1 MPRYLINPLTA
12 AIQRC
17 ENFFI
22 TRFERDHKMNGKL
35 KVQEIARQTGLSIST
50 VSRVLAGK
58 ANTSAAAREQVLA
71 CAQRNGILQGI
82 SSGRLMLNN
91 VMVFA
96 PQRAFDVRTD
106 IFYYKVIQG
115 IIAALTEH
123 EVRIRYCGLEENHSD
138 GALFLEKMSDGHTQ
152 AALLIGIDD
161 EHIHS
166 LAADL
171 HKPCV
176 LINCTDRTMR
186 LDSVSPDHQL
196 IGEFSA
202 NYLFQQGHSQ
212 ILNMQCLR
220 RHTME
225 LRLAGIRQA
234 YARHHQPFD
243 ERRHLIATSGF
254 GSEEAEQA
262 LTTFISR
269 LRDRNQLPSAILA
282 GGDYMAVGA
291 VNALQK
297 LGFSVPGD
305 VSVMSTDGFNLA
317 EIHDVPLT
325 SVHVPRDELGTEAI
339 QLLQRRMLRADAP
352 PCNLLLHGQLAVRES
367 VKRLSPHRVTPAVS
381 THNHRLYDQ

>member
-1 MPRYLINPLTA
+1 MLKIRS
-12 AIQRC
+12 
-17 ENFFI
+17 ENI
-22 TRFERDHKMNGKL
+22 LMDEFEGDHKMNGKL
-35 KVQEIARQTGLSIST
+35 KIQEIARQTGLSIST

-58 ANTSAAAREQVLA
+58 ANTSAEARRKVLD
-71 CAQRNGILQGI
+71 CAQQNGILQGI

-115 IIAALTEH
+115 IAAALMEH
-123 EVRIRYCGLEENHSD
+123 EVRIRYCGLEEEHSD
-138 GALFLEKMSDGHTQ
+138 GALFLEKMSDPHTE
-152 AALLIGIDD
+152 AALIIGIDD
-161 EHIHS
+161 EHIHT

-171 HKPCV
+171 PKPCV
-176 LINCTDRTMR
+176 LINCTDRQMR

-196 IGEFSA
+196 IGDYSA
-202 NYLFQQGHSQ
+202 SYLFQQGHSH
-212 ILNMQCLR
+212 ILNLQCLR

-234 YARHHQPFD
+234 YARHHLPFD
-243 ERRHLIATSGF
+243 DGRHLVTTSGF

-262 LTTFISR
+262 LTTYLNR
-269 LRDRNQLPSAILA
+269 APLPTAILA

-291 VNALQK
+291 VKALNK
-297 LGFSVPGD
+297 LGLSVPGD

-325 SVHVPRDELGTEAI
+325 SVQVPRDELGYEAI

-352 PCNLLLHGQLAVRES
+352 PCNLLLHGRLAVRAS
-367 VKRLSPHRVTPAVS
+367 VRRISPHKTTPAVS
-381 THNHRLYDQ
+381 THDHRLYDE

>member
-1 MPRYLINPLTA
+1 MLKSRS
-12 AIQRC
+12 
-17 ENFFI
+17 ENI
-22 TRFERDHKMNGKL
+22 LMDEFEGDHKMNGKL
-35 KVQEIARQTGLSIST
+35 KIQEIARQTGLSIST

-58 ANTSAAAREQVLA
+58 ANTSAEARRKVLE
-71 CAQRNGILQGI
+71 CAQQNGILQGI

-115 IIAALTEH
+115 IAAALMQH
-123 EVRIRYCGLEENHSD
+123 EVRIRYCGLEEQHSD
-138 GALFLEKMSDGHTQ
+138 GALFLEKMSDPHTE
-152 AALLIGIDD
+152 AALIIGIDD
-161 EHIHS
+161 EHIHT

-171 HKPCV
+171 PKPCV
-176 LINCTDRTMR
+176 LINCTDRQMR

-196 IGEFSA
+196 IGDYSA
-202 NYLFQQGHSQ
+202 SYLFQQGHSH
-212 ILNMQCLR
+212 ILNLQCLR

-234 YARHHQPFD
+234 YARHHLPFD
-243 ERRHLIATSGF
+243 DGRHLVTTSGF

-262 LTTFISR
+262 LSTYLNR
-269 LRDRNQLPSAILA
+269 APLPTAILA

-291 VNALQK
+291 VKALNK
-297 LGFSVPGD
+297 RGLSVPGD

-325 SVHVPRDELGTEAI
+325 SVQVPRDELGYEAI

-352 PCNLLLHGQLAVRES
+352 PCNLLLHGRLAVRAS
-367 VKRLSPHRVTPAVS
+367 VRRISPHKTTPAVS
-381 THNHRLYDQ
+381 THNHRLYDE

>member
-1 MPRYLINPLTA
+1 MD
-12 AIQRC
+12 
-17 ENFFI
+17 E
-22 TRFERDHKMNGKL
+22 FEGDHRMNGKL
-35 KVQEIARQTGLSIST
+35 KIQEIARQTGLSIST

-58 ANTSAAAREQVLA
+58 ANTSSEARRKVLD
-71 CAQRNGILQGI
+71 CAQQNGILQGI

-106 IFYYKVIQG
+106 IFYYKVIQ
-115 IIAALTEH
+115 
-123 EVRIRYCGLEENHSD
+123 EEQHSD
-138 GALFLEKMSDGHTQ
+138 GALFLEKMSDPHTE
-152 AALLIGIDD
+152 AALIIGIDD
-161 EHIHS
+161 EHIHT

-176 LINCTDRTMR
+176 LINCSDRQMR

-196 IGEFSA
+196 IGDYSA
-202 NYLFQQGHSQ
+202 SYLFQQGHSH
-212 ILNMQCLR
+212 ILNLQCLR

-234 YARHHQPFD
+234 YARHHLPFD
-243 ERRHLIATSGF
+243 DGRHLVTTSGF

-262 LTTFISR
+262 LTTYLDGLHGHSP
-269 LRDRNQLPSAILA
+269 LPTAILA

-291 VNALQK
+291 VKALNK
-297 LGFSVPGD
+297 RGLSVPGD

-325 SVHVPRDELGTEAI
+325 SVQVPRDELGYEAI

-352 PCNLLLHGQLAVRES
+352 PCNLLLHGRLAVRAS
-367 VKRLSPHRVTPAVS
+367 VRRISPHKTAPAVS
-381 THNHRLYDQ
+381 THDHRLYDE

>member
-1 MPRYLINPLTA
+1 MLKSRS
-12 AIQRC
+12 
-17 ENFFI
+17 ENI
-22 TRFERDHKMNGKL
+22 LMDEFEGDHKMNGKL
-35 KVQEIARQTGLSIST
+35 KIQEIARQTGLSIST

-58 ANTSAAAREQVLA
+58 ANTSAEARRKVLE
-71 CAQRNGILQGI
+71 CAQQNGILQGI

-115 IIAALTEH
+115 IAAALMQH
-123 EVRIRYCGLEENHSD
+123 EVRIRYCGLEEQHSD
-138 GALFLEKMSDGHTQ
+138 GALFLEKMSDPHTE
-152 AALLIGIDD
+152 AALIIGIDD
-161 EHIHS
+161 EHIHT

-171 HKPCV
+171 PKPCV
-176 LINCTDRTMR
+176 LINCTDRQMR

-196 IGEFSA
+196 IGDYSA
-202 NYLFQQGHSQ
+202 SYLFQQGHSH
-212 ILNMQCLR
+212 ILNLQCLR

-234 YARHHQPFD
+234 YARHHLPFD
-243 ERRHLIATSGF
+243 DGRHLVTTSGF

-262 LTTFISR
+262 LSTYLNR
-269 LRDRNQLPSAILA
+269 APLPTAILA

-291 VNALQK
+291 VKALNK
-297 LGFSVPGD
+297 LGLSVPGD

-325 SVHVPRDELGTEAI
+325 SVQVPRDELGYEAI
-339 QLLQRRMLRADAP
+339 QLLQRRMLRTDAP
-352 PCNLLLHGQLAVRES
+352 PCNLLLHGRLAVRAS
-367 VKRLSPHRVTPAVS
+367 VRRISPHKTTPAVS
-381 THNHRLYDQ
+381 THNHRLYDE

>member
-1 MPRYLINPLTA
+1 
-12 AIQRC
+12 
-17 ENFFI
+17 
-22 TRFERDHKMNGKL
+22 MNGKL
-35 KVQEIARQTGLSIST
+35 KIQEIARQTGLSIST

-58 ANTSAAAREQVLA
+58 ANTSAEARRKVLE
-71 CAQRNGILQGI
+71 CAQQNGILQGI

-115 IIAALTEH
+115 IAAALMQH
-123 EVRIRYCGLEENHSD
+123 EVRIRYCGLEEQHSD
-138 GALFLEKMSDGHTQ
+138 GALFLEKMSDPHTE
-152 AALLIGIDD
+152 AALIIGIDD
-161 EHIHS
+161 EHIHT

-171 HKPCV
+171 PKPCV
-176 LINCTDRTMR
+176 LINCTDRQMR
-186 LDSVSPDHQL
+186 LDSVSPAHQL
-196 IGEFSA
+196 IGDYSA
-202 NYLFQQGHSQ
+202 SYLFQQGHSH
-212 ILNMQCLR
+212 ILNLQCLR

-234 YARHHQPFD
+234 YARHHLPFD
-243 ERRHLIATSGF
+243 DGRHLVTTSGF

-262 LTTFISR
+262 LTTYLNR
-269 LRDRNQLPSAILA
+269 APLPTAILA

-291 VNALQK
+291 VKALNK
-297 LGFSVPGD
+297 RGLSVPGD

-325 SVHVPRDELGTEAI
+325 SVQVPRDELGYEAI

-352 PCNLLLHGQLAVRES
+352 PCNLLLHGRLAVRAS
-367 VKRLSPHRVTPAVS
+367 VRRISPHKTAPAVS
-381 THNHRLYDQ
+381 THNHRLYDE

>member
-1 MPRYLINPLTA
+1 MLKSRS
-12 AIQRC
+12 
-17 ENFFI
+17 ENI
-22 TRFERDHKMNGKL
+22 LMDEFEGDHKMNGKL
-35 KVQEIARQTGLSIST
+35 KIQEIARQTGLSIST

-58 ANTSAAAREQVLA
+58 ANTSAEARRKVLE
-71 CAQRNGILQGI
+71 CAQQNGILQGI

-115 IIAALTEH
+115 IAAALMQH
-123 EVRIRYCGLEENHSD
+123 EVRIRYCGLEEQHSD
-138 GALFLEKMSDGHTQ
+138 GALFLEKMSDPHTE
-152 AALLIGIDD
+152 AALIIGIDD
-161 EHIHS
+161 EHIHT

-171 HKPCV
+171 PKPCV
-176 LINCTDRTMR
+176 LINCTDRQMR

-196 IGEFSA
+196 IGDYSA
-202 NYLFQQGHSQ
+202 SYLFQQGHSH
-212 ILNMQCLR
+212 ILNLQCLR

-234 YARHHQPFD
+234 YARHHLPFD
-243 ERRHLIATSGF
+243 DGRHLVTTSGF

-262 LTTFISR
+262 LSTYLNR
-269 LRDRNQLPSAILA
+269 APLPTAILA

-291 VNALQK
+291 VKALSK
-297 LGFSVPGD
+297 LGLSVPGD

-325 SVHVPRDELGTEAI
+325 SVQVPRDELGYEAI

-352 PCNLLLHGQLAVRES
+352 PCNLLLHGRLAVRAS
-367 VKRLSPHRVTPAVS
+367 VRRISPHKTTPAVS
-381 THNHRLYDQ
+381 THNHRLYDE

>member
-1 MPRYLINPLTA
+1 MLKSRS
-12 AIQRC
+12 
-17 ENFFI
+17 ENI
-22 TRFERDHKMNGKL
+22 LMDEFEGDHKMNGKL
-35 KVQEIARQTGLSIST
+35 KIQEIARQTGLSIST

-58 ANTSAAAREQVLA
+58 ANTSAEARRKVLE
-71 CAQRNGILQGI
+71 CAQQNGILQGI

-115 IIAALTEH
+115 IAAALMQH
-123 EVRIRYCGLEENHSD
+123 EVRIRYCGLEEQHSD
-138 GALFLEKMSDGHTQ
+138 GALFLEKMSDPHTE
-152 AALLIGIDD
+152 AALIIGIDD
-161 EHIHS
+161 EHIHT

-171 HKPCV
+171 PKPCV
-176 LINCTDRTMR
+176 LINCTDRQMR

-196 IGEFSA
+196 IGDYSA
-202 NYLFQQGHSQ
+202 SYLFQQGHSH
-212 ILNMQCLR
+212 ILNLQCLR

-234 YARHHQPFD
+234 YARHHLPFD
-243 ERRHLIATSGF
+243 DGRHLVTTSGF

-262 LTTFISR
+262 LSTYLNR
-269 LRDRNQLPSAILA
+269 APLPTAILA

-291 VNALQK
+291 VKALNK
-297 LGFSVPGD
+297 LGLSVPGD

-325 SVHVPRDELGTEAI
+325 SVQVPRDELGYEAI
-339 QLLQRRMLRADAP
+339 QLLRRRMLRADAP
-352 PCNLLLHGQLAVRES
+352 PCNLLLHGRLAVRAS
-367 VKRLSPHRVTPAVS
+367 VRRISPHKTTPAVS
-381 THNHRLYDQ
+381 THNHRLYDE

>member
-1 MPRYLINPLTA
+1 MLKSRS
-12 AIQRC
+12 
-17 ENFFI
+17 ENI
-22 TRFERDHKMNGKL
+22 LMGEFEGDHKMNGKL
-35 KVQEIARQTGLSIST
+35 KIQEIARQTGLSIST

-58 ANTSAAAREQVLA
+58 ANTSAEARRKVLE
-71 CAQRNGILQGI
+71 CAQQNGILQGI

-115 IIAALTEH
+115 IAAALMQH
-123 EVRIRYCGLEENHSD
+123 EVRIRYCGLEEQHSD
-138 GALFLEKMSDGHTQ
+138 GALFLEKMSDPHTE
-152 AALLIGIDD
+152 AALIIGIDD
-161 EHIHS
+161 EHIHT

-171 HKPCV
+171 PKPCV
-176 LINCTDRTMR
+176 LINCTDRQMR

-196 IGEFSA
+196 IGDYSA
-202 NYLFQQGHSQ
+202 SYLFQQGHSH
-212 ILNMQCLR
+212 ILNLQCLR

-234 YARHHQPFD
+234 YARHHLPFD
-243 ERRHLIATSGF
+243 DGRHLVTTSGF

-262 LTTFISR
+262 LSTYLNR
-269 LRDRNQLPSAILA
+269 APLPTAILA

-291 VNALQK
+291 VKALNK
-297 LGFSVPGD
+297 LGLSVPGD

-325 SVHVPRDELGTEAI
+325 SVQVPRDELGYEAI

-352 PCNLLLHGQLAVRES
+352 PCNLLLHGRLAVRAS
-367 VKRLSPHRVTPAVS
+367 VRRISPHKTTPAVS
-381 THNHRLYDQ
+381 THNHRLYDE

>member
-1 MPRYLINPLTA
+1 
-12 AIQRC
+12 
-17 ENFFI
+17 
-22 TRFERDHKMNGKL
+22 MNGKL
-35 KVQEIARQTGLSIST
+35 KIQEIARQTGLSIST

-58 ANTSAAAREQVLA
+58 SNTSAEARQKVLA
-71 CAQRNGILQGI
+71 CAQQNGILQGI

-115 IIAALTEH
+115 ISAALAEH
-123 EVRIRYCGLEENHSD
+123 EVRIRYCGLEELHSD
-138 GALFLEKMSDGHTQ
+138 GALFLEKMSDPQTQ
-152 AALLIGIDD
+152 AALIIGIDD
-161 EHIHS
+161 EHIHQ

-171 HKPCV
+171 NKPCV
-176 LINCTDRTMR
+176 LINCTDRQMR

-202 NYLFQQGHSQ
+202 NYLMQQGHSH
-212 ILNMQCLR
+212 ILNLQCLR

-225 LRLAGIRQA
+225 LRLAGIKQA
-234 YARHHQPFD
+234 YARHNIAFD
-243 ERRHLIATSGF
+243 DGRHLVTTSGF

-262 LTTFISR
+262 LTTFINRVSQR
-269 LRDRNQLPSAILA
+269 SQLPTAILA

-291 VNALQK
+291 VKALNK
-297 LGFSVPGD
+297 LQLSVPGD
-305 VSVMSTDGFNLA
+305 ISVMSTDGFNLA

-325 SVHVPRDELGTEAI
+325 SVHVPRDELGYEAI

-352 PCNLLLHGQLAVRES
+352 PCNLLLHGNLAVRAS
-367 VKRLSPHRVTPAVS
+367 VKRVSPHKTSPAVS
-381 THNHRLYDQ
+381 THDHRLYDV

>member
-1 MPRYLINPLTA
+1 MLKSRS
-12 AIQRC
+12 
-17 ENFFI
+17 ENI
-22 TRFERDHKMNGKL
+22 LMDEFEGDHKMNGKL
-35 KVQEIARQTGLSIST
+35 KIQQIARQTGLSIST

-58 ANTSAAAREQVLA
+58 ANTSAEARRKVLE
-71 CAQRNGILQGI
+71 CAQQNGILQSI

-115 IIAALTEH
+115 IAAALMQH
-123 EVRIRYCGLEENHSD
+123 EVRIRYCGLEEQHSD
-138 GALFLEKMSDGHTQ
+138 GALFLEKMSDPHTE
-152 AALLIGIDD
+152 AALIIGIDD
-161 EHIHS
+161 EHIHT

-171 HKPCV
+171 PKPCV
-176 LINCTDRTMR
+176 LINCTDRQMR

-196 IGEFSA
+196 IGDYSA
-202 NYLFQQGHSQ
+202 SYLFQQGHSH
-212 ILNMQCLR
+212 ILNLQCLR

-234 YARHHQPFD
+234 YARHHLPFD
-243 ERRHLIATSGF
+243 DGRHLVTTSGF

-262 LTTFISR
+262 LSTYLNR
-269 LRDRNQLPSAILA
+269 APLPTAILA

-291 VNALQK
+291 VKALNK
-297 LGFSVPGD
+297 LGLSVPGD

-325 SVHVPRDELGTEAI
+325 SVQVPRDELGYEAI

-352 PCNLLLHGQLAVRES
+352 PCNLLLHGRLAVRAS
-367 VKRLSPHRVTPAVS
+367 VRRISPHKTTPAVS
-381 THNHRLYDQ
+381 THNHRLYDE

>member
-1 MPRYLINPLTA
+1 VLKSRS
-12 AIQRC
+12 
-17 ENFFI
+17 ENI
-22 TRFERDHKMNGKL
+22 LMDEFEGDHKMNGKL
-35 KVQEIARQTGLSIST
+35 KIQEIARQTGLSIST

-58 ANTSAAAREQVLA
+58 ANTSAEARRKVLE
-71 CAQRNGILQGI
+71 CAQQNGILQGI

-115 IIAALTEH
+115 IAAALMQH
-123 EVRIRYCGLEENHSD
+123 EVRIRYCGLEEQHSD
-138 GALFLEKMSDGHTQ
+138 GALFLEKMSDPHTE
-152 AALLIGIDD
+152 AALIIGIDD
-161 EHIHS
+161 EHIHT

-171 HKPCV
+171 PKPCV
-176 LINCTDRTMR
+176 LINCTDRQMR

-196 IGEFSA
+196 IGDYSA
-202 NYLFQQGHSQ
+202 SYLFQQGHSH
-212 ILNMQCLR
+212 ILNLQCLR

-234 YARHHQPFD
+234 YARHHLPFD
-243 ERRHLIATSGF
+243 DGRHLVTTSGF

-262 LTTFISR
+262 LSTYLNR
-269 LRDRNQLPSAILA
+269 APLPTAILA

-291 VNALQK
+291 VKALSK
-297 LGFSVPGD
+297 LGLSVPGD

-325 SVHVPRDELGTEAI
+325 SVQVPRDELGYEAI

-352 PCNLLLHGQLAVRES
+352 PCNLLLHGRLAVRAS
-367 VKRLSPHRVTPAVS
+367 VRRISPHKTTPAVS
-381 THNHRLYDQ
+381 THNHRLYDE

>member
-1 MPRYLINPLTA
+1 MLKSRSEDILMD
-12 AIQRC
+12 
-17 ENFFI
+17 E
-22 TRFERDHKMNGKL
+22 FEGDHKMNGKL
-35 KVQEIARQTGLSIST
+35 KIQEIARQTGLSIST

-58 ANTSAAAREQVLA
+58 ANTSAEARRKVLE
-71 CAQRNGILQGI
+71 CAQQNGILQGI

-115 IIAALTEH
+115 IAAALMQH
-123 EVRIRYCGLEENHSD
+123 EVRIRYCGLEEQHSD
-138 GALFLEKMSDGHTQ
+138 GALFLEKMSDPHTE
-152 AALLIGIDD
+152 AALIIGIDD
-161 EHIHS
+161 EHIHT

-171 HKPCV
+171 PKPCV
-176 LINCTDRTMR
+176 LINCTDRQMR

-196 IGEFSA
+196 IGDYSA
-202 NYLFQQGHSQ
+202 SYLFQQGHSH
-212 ILNMQCLR
+212 ILNLQCLR

-234 YARHHQPFD
+234 YARHHLPFD
-243 ERRHLIATSGF
+243 DGRHLVTTSGF

-262 LTTFISR
+262 LSTYLNR
-269 LRDRNQLPSAILA
+269 APLPTAILA

-291 VNALQK
+291 VKALNK
-297 LGFSVPGD
+297 LGLSVPGD

-325 SVHVPRDELGTEAI
+325 SVQVPRDELGYEAI
-339 QLLQRRMLRADAP
+339 QLLQRRMLRTDAP
-352 PCNLLLHGQLAVRES
+352 PCNLLLHGRLAVRAS
-367 VKRLSPHRVTPAVS
+367 VRRISPHKTTPAVS
-381 THNHRLYDQ
+381 THNHRLYDE

>member
-1 MPRYLINPLTA
+1 MLKSRS
-12 AIQRC
+12 
-17 ENFFI
+17 ENI
-22 TRFERDHKMNGKL
+22 LMDEFEGDHKMNGKL
-35 KVQEIARQTGLSIST
+35 KIQEIARQTGLSIST

-58 ANTSAAAREQVLA
+58 ANTSAEARRKVLE
-71 CAQRNGILQGI
+71 CAQQKGILQGI

-115 IIAALTEH
+115 IAAALMQH
-123 EVRIRYCGLEENHSD
+123 EVRIRYCGLEEQHSD
-138 GALFLEKMSDGHTQ
+138 GALFLEKMSDPHTE
-152 AALLIGIDD
+152 AALIIGIDD
-161 EHIHS
+161 EHIHT

-171 HKPCV
+171 PKPCV
-176 LINCTDRTMR
+176 LINCTDRQMR

-196 IGEFSA
+196 IGDYSA
-202 NYLFQQGHSQ
+202 SYLFQQGHSH
-212 ILNMQCLR
+212 ILNLQCLR

-234 YARHHQPFD
+234 YARHHLPFD
-243 ERRHLIATSGF
+243 DGRHLVTTSGF

-262 LTTFISR
+262 LSTYLNR
-269 LRDRNQLPSAILA
+269 APLPTAILA

-291 VNALQK
+291 VKALSK
-297 LGFSVPGD
+297 LGLSVPGD

-325 SVHVPRDELGTEAI
+325 SVQVPRDELGYEAI

-352 PCNLLLHGQLAVRES
+352 PCNLLLHGRLAVRAS
-367 VKRLSPHRVTPAVS
+367 VRRISPHKTTPAVS
-381 THNHRLYDQ
+381 THNHRLYDE

>member
-1 MPRYLINPLTA
+1 MLKSRS
-12 AIQRC
+12 
-17 ENFFI
+17 ENI
-22 TRFERDHKMNGKL
+22 LMDEFEGDHKMNGKL
-35 KVQEIARQTGLSIST
+35 KIQEIARQTGLSIST

-58 ANTSAAAREQVLA
+58 ANTSAEARRKVLD
-71 CAQRNGILQGI
+71 CAQQNGILQGI

-115 IIAALTEH
+115 IAAALMEH
-123 EVRIRYCGLEENHSD
+123 EVRIRYCGLEEQHSD
-138 GALFLEKMSDGHTQ
+138 GALFLEKMSDPHTE
-152 AALLIGIDD
+152 AALIIGIDD
-161 EHIHS
+161 EHIHT

-176 LINCTDRTMR
+176 LINCSDRQMR

-196 IGEFSA
+196 IGDYSA
-202 NYLFQQGHSQ
+202 SYLFQQGHSH
-212 ILNMQCLR
+212 ILNLQCLR

-234 YARHHQPFD
+234 YARHHLPFD
-243 ERRHLIATSGF
+243 DGRHLVTTSGF

-262 LTTFISR
+262 LSTYLNR
-269 LRDRNQLPSAILA
+269 APLPTAILA

-291 VNALQK
+291 VKALSK
-297 LGFSVPGD
+297 LGLSVPGD

-325 SVHVPRDELGTEAI
+325 SVQVPRDELGYEAI

-352 PCNLLLHGQLAVRES
+352 PCNLLLHGRLAVRTS
-367 VKRLSPHRVTPAVS
+367 VRRISPHKTTPAVS
-381 THNHRLYDQ
+381 THNHRLYDE

>member
-1 MPRYLINPLTA
+1 MLKSRS
-12 AIQRC
+12 
-17 ENFFI
+17 ENI
-22 TRFERDHKMNGKL
+22 LMDEFEGDHKMNGKL
-35 KVQEIARQTGLSIST
+35 KIQEIARQTGLSIST

-58 ANTSAAAREQVLA
+58 ANTSAEARRKVLE
-71 CAQRNGILQGI
+71 CAQQNGILQGI

-115 IIAALTEH
+115 IAAALMQH
-123 EVRIRYCGLEENHSD
+123 EVRIRYCGLEEQHSD
-138 GALFLEKMSDGHTQ
+138 GALFLEKMSDPHTE
-152 AALLIGIDD
+152 AALIIGIDD
-161 EHIHS
+161 EHIHT

-171 HKPCV
+171 PKPCV
-176 LINCTDRTMR
+176 LINCTDRQMR

-196 IGEFSA
+196 IGDYSA
-202 NYLFQQGHSQ
+202 SYLFQQGHSH
-212 ILNMQCLR
+212 ILNLQCLR

-234 YARHHQPFD
+234 YARYHLPFD
-243 ERRHLIATSGF
+243 DGRHLVTTSGF

-262 LTTFISR
+262 LSTYLNR
-269 LRDRNQLPSAILA
+269 APLPTAILA

-291 VNALQK
+291 VKALSK
-297 LGFSVPGD
+297 LGLSVPGD

-325 SVHVPRDELGTEAI
+325 SVQVPRDELGYEAI

-352 PCNLLLHGQLAVRES
+352 PCNLLLHGRLAVRAS
-367 VKRLSPHRVTPAVS
+367 VRRISPHKTTPAVS
-381 THNHRLYDQ
+381 THNHRLYDE

>member
-1 MPRYLINPLTA
+1 MLKSRS
-12 AIQRC
+12 
-17 ENFFI
+17 ENI
-22 TRFERDHKMNGKL
+22 LMDEFEGDHKMNGKL
-35 KVQEIARQTGLSIST
+35 KIQQIARQTGLSIST

-58 ANTSAAAREQVLA
+58 ANTSAEARRKVLE
-71 CAQRNGILQGI
+71 CAQQNGILQGI

-115 IIAALTEH
+115 IAAALMQH
-123 EVRIRYCGLEENHSD
+123 EVRIRYCGLEEQHSD
-138 GALFLEKMSDGHTQ
+138 GALFLEKMSDPHTE
-152 AALLIGIDD
+152 AALIIGIDD
-161 EHIHS
+161 EHIHT

-171 HKPCV
+171 PKPCV
-176 LINCTDRTMR
+176 LINCTDRQMR

-196 IGEFSA
+196 IGDYSA
-202 NYLFQQGHSQ
+202 SYLFQQGHSH
-212 ILNMQCLR
+212 ILNLQCLR

-234 YARHHQPFD
+234 YARHHLPFD
-243 ERRHLIATSGF
+243 DGRHLVTTSGF

-262 LTTFISR
+262 LTTYLNR
-269 LRDRNQLPSAILA
+269 APLPTAILA

-291 VNALQK
+291 VKALNK
-297 LGFSVPGD
+297 RGLSVPGD

-325 SVHVPRDELGTEAI
+325 SVQVPRDELGYEAI

-352 PCNLLLHGQLAVRES
+352 PCNLLLHGRLAVRAS
-367 VKRLSPHRVTPAVS
+367 VRRISPHKTTPAVS
-381 THNHRLYDQ
+381 THNHRLYDE

>member
-1 MPRYLINPLTA
+1 
-12 AIQRC
+12 
-17 ENFFI
+17 
-22 TRFERDHKMNGKL
+22 MNGKL
-35 KVQEIARQTGLSIST
+35 KIQEIARQTGLSIST

-58 ANTSAAAREQVLA
+58 ANTSAEARRKVLD
-71 CAQRNGILQGI
+71 CAQQNGILQGI

-115 IIAALTEH
+115 IAAALMQH
-123 EVRIRYCGLEENHSD
+123 EVRIRYCGLEEQHSD
-138 GALFLEKMSDGHTQ
+138 GALFLEKMSDPHTE

-161 EHIHS
+161 EHIHT

-176 LINCTDRTMR
+176 LINCSDRQMR

-196 IGEFSA
+196 IGDYSA
-202 NYLFQQGHSQ
+202 SYLFQQGHSH
-212 ILNMQCLR
+212 IINLQCLR

-234 YARHHQPFD
+234 YDRHHLPFD
-243 ERRHLIATSGF
+243 DGRHLVTTSGF

-262 LTTFISR
+262 LTTYLNR
-269 LRDRNQLPSAILA
+269 APLPTAILA

-291 VNALQK
+291 VKALNK
-297 LGFSVPGD
+297 LGLSVPGD

-325 SVHVPRDELGTEAI
+325 SVQVPRDELGYEAI
-339 QLLQRRMLRADAP
+339 QLLQRRMLRPDAP
-352 PCNLLLHGQLAVRES
+352 PCNLLLHGRLAVRAS
-367 VKRLSPHRVTPAVS
+367 VRRVSPHKSAPAVS
-381 THNHRLYDQ
+381 THNHRLYDE

>member
-1 MPRYLINPLTA
+1 VLKSRS
-12 AIQRC
+12 
-17 ENFFI
+17 ENI
-22 TRFERDHKMNGKL
+22 LMDEFEGDHKMNGKL
-35 KVQEIARQTGLSIST
+35 KIQEIARQTGLSIST

-58 ANTSAAAREQVLA
+58 ANTSAEARRKVLE
-71 CAQRNGILQGI
+71 CAQQNGILQGI

-115 IIAALTEH
+115 IAAALMQH
-123 EVRIRYCGLEENHSD
+123 EVRIRYCGLEEQHSD
-138 GALFLEKMSDGHTQ
+138 GALFLEKMSDPHTE
-152 AALLIGIDD
+152 AALIIGIDD
-161 EHIHS
+161 EHIHT

-171 HKPCV
+171 PKPCV
-176 LINCTDRTMR
+176 LINCTDRQMR

-196 IGEFSA
+196 IGDYSA
-202 NYLFQQGHSQ
+202 SYLFQQGHSH
-212 ILNMQCLR
+212 ILNLQCLR

-234 YARHHQPFD
+234 YARHHLPFD
-243 ERRHLIATSGF
+243 DGRHLVTTSGF

-262 LTTFISR
+262 LSTYLNR
-269 LRDRNQLPSAILA
+269 APLPTAILA

-291 VNALQK
+291 VKALNK
-297 LGFSVPGD
+297 LGLSVPGD

-325 SVHVPRDELGTEAI
+325 SVQVPRDELGYEAI

-352 PCNLLLHGQLAVRES
+352 PCNLLLHGRLAVRAS
-367 VKRLSPHRVTPAVS
+367 VRRISPHKTTPAVS
-381 THNHRLYDQ
+381 THNHRLYDE